1 MASFYRDP
9 QQVYRVKE
17 LERLEW
23 LEHGFGTRASGG
35 WVAGELVTLRQIHSD
50 ICVCAGAST
59 SSMPV
64 GDALVSNTPGRFL
77 GIRTADCL
85 PILMVD
91 ERRRAIAAVHAGWRG
106 TARRIAP
113 KVLETLAARFAS
125 RPEDL
130 LVAIGPG
137 ICGCCYT
144 VGPEVAR
151 QFHPWFP
158 ELAQV
163 SGQTN
168 LDLAEANRRQIVEAG
183 VPAGRIY
190 TAGHCSFCQPED
202 FFSYRR
208 DPHKP
213 GRMLSAIGFAGD
225 WLST

>member
-9 QQVYRVKE
+9 QQVYRVRE

-23 LEHGFGTRASGG
+23 LELGFGTRASGD
-35 WVAGELVTLRQIHSD
+35 WVAGELVTLRQIHSAL
-50 ICVCAGAST
+50 CVWADGAA
-59 SSMPV
+59 SSAAA
-64 GDALVSNTPGRFL
+64 GDALVSNTPRRFL

-91 ERRRAIAAVHAGWRG
+91 EQRRAIAAVHAGWRG

-113 KVLETLAARFAS
+113 KVVDTLVTRFDS

-137 ICGCCYT
+137 ICASCYQ
-144 VGPEVAR
+144 VGPEVAC

-158 ELAQV
+158 ELARV
-163 SGQTN
+163 GDQTN
-168 LDLAEANRRQIVEAG
+168 LDLAEANRRQLVEAR

-190 TAGHCSFCQPED
+190 TAGLCSSCRPEE

-208 DPHKP
+208 DPQTA
-213 GRMLSAIGFAGD
+213 GRMLSVIGLAGE
-225 WLST
+225 